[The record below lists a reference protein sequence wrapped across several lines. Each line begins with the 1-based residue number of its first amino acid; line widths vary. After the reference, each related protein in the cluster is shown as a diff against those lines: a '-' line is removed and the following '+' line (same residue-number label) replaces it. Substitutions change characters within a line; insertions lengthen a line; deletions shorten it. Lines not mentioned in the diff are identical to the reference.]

1 MRLISWLCETIS
13 NCNYQ
18 KPGCSIISHS
28 LAEHKQK
35 FIVTLYFFCH
45 YVCVTPSSL
54 TTETQQNA
62 DAFKFH
68 CTDIDLVTSN
78 HFQSLS
84 RWREVKFEKKKKKKE
99 GQDHELQKGLC
110 HPQSCGFVDFQPWLT
125 HWRGKASQ
133 RSSGLDRVMCH
144 FLIICFYSWS
154 VHGWDEKPME
164 DNGMGPMV
172 APWQQKMCMTICS
185 GKPAFHGHRLRV
197 SEEQEDKLDIQPCLW
212 ATWGSLSCSATDN
225 VLFF

>member
-84 RWREVKFEKKKKKKE
+84 RWREVKFEKKKKKRGSRPWAAKRPVPST
-99 GQDHELQKGLC
+99 ELWI
-110 HPQSCGFVDFQPWLT
+110 CGFSALAYPLKRKSKPKKFWSGQGYVPFSHNLLLLMACAWLRWET
-125 HWRGKASQ
+125 HRRRWHGPHGSSLTAEDVHDNLQWKAS
-133 RSSGLDRVMCH
+133 
-144 FLIICFYSWS
+144 F
-154 VHGWDEKPME
+154 
-164 DNGMGPMV
+164 
-172 APWQQKMCMTICS
+172 PW
-185 GKPAFHGHRLRV
+185 A
-197 SEEQEDKLDIQPCLW
+197 
-212 ATWGSLSCSATDN
+212 
-225 VLFF
+225 

>member
-35 FIVTLYFFCH
+35 FIVTLYFFFH

-54 TTETQQNA
+54 TTEIQQNA

-68 CTDIDLVTSN
+68 CTDIDSVTSN

-84 RWREVKFEKKKKKKE
+84 RWREVTFEMEKGKKKKE
-99 GQDHELQKGLC
+99 KKKRGSRPRACAIHRA
-110 HPQSCGFVDFQPWLT
+110 VDFQPWLT
-125 HWRGKASQ
+125 HWRVKASQ

-185 GKPAFHGHRLRV
+185 GKPAFHGHRLWV

-212 ATWGSLSCSATDN
+212 ATWGSLSCSSTDN

>member
-54 TTETQQNA
+54 TTEIQQNA

-84 RWREVKFEKKKKKKE
+84 R
-99 GQDHELQKGLC
+99 
-110 HPQSCGFVDFQPWLT
+110 
-125 HWRGKASQ
+125 
-133 RSSGLDRVMCH
+133 
-144 FLIICFYSWS
+144 
-154 VHGWDEKPME
+154 
-164 DNGMGPMV
+164 
-172 APWQQKMCMTICS
+172 
-185 GKPAFHGHRLRV
+185 
-197 SEEQEDKLDIQPCLW
+197 
-212 ATWGSLSCSATDN
+212 
-225 VLFF
+225 